1 MKKNLSKMMSMEFDY
16 IIVGAGSAG
25 CLLANRLSSDPEN
38 RVLLIEAGRKDNNLW
53 LHVPVGYFKTM
64 NNPKFD
70 WMYQLEKDKGLNNR
84 RIDWP
89 RGKVLGGSSALNGLL
104 YIRGDKHDY
113 DNWEKLGNKGWS
125 YKEVL
130 PLFKKFECQENGE
143 DQYHGVDGELKVSN
157 LRLRRK
163 IADLFIKASEE
174 IGIPFNADCNGEKQE
189 GVGYFQQTTHK
200 GFRRSSYRSF
210 LNRKV
215 RARKNLTIMTS
226 TQISKVI
233 FDGSKAIGVECIQN
247 KRKAS
252 LTIHAKKEII
262 LSAGAISSPQILQ
275 LSGIGDKDLL
285 NKFGIKTI
293 HHNPAVGKNLQDH
306 LQIRLVYKTNTR
318 TLNDELNTWWKKALI
333 GVQYILF
340 RTGPLT
346 LSASQVFAF
355 TNTALDGSR
364 PNIQFHM
371 QPLSADKPGDGVH
384 PFSAFTMSVCNLRPE
399 SRGEVSIN
407 SSNPEDLPTIIPN
420 YLSTE
425 SDRKVAIESIKVA
438 RKIAQANSIKEHIL
452 DEFVPGNSLSSDD
465 ELLEVARNHS
475 QSIYHPVGTC
485 KMGHD
490 KESVVDDQLRVH
502 GIKNLRVVDASIMPE
517 LVSGNTNAPTMMI
530 AEKAAEMIL
539 NNSHTSLTK

>member
-1 MKKNLSKMMSMEFDY
+1 MPKEYDY

-38 RVLLIEAGRKDNNLW
+38 KVLLIEAGRRDNNLW

-70 WMYQLEKDKGLNNR
+70 WMYKLEKDKGLNNR

-104 YIRGDKHDY
+104 YIRGDRHDY

-163 IADLFIKASEE
+163 IADLFIEASEE
-174 IGIPFNADCNGEKQE
+174 IGIPFNQDCNGEKQE

-215 RARKNLTIMTS
+215 RSRKNLTIMTS
-226 TQISKVI
+226 TQINKVI
-233 FDGSKAIGVECIQN
+233 FDGTQAIGVNCSQ
-247 KRKAS
+247 KKGKTS
-252 LTIHAKKEII
+252 LTIHAKKEVI
-262 LSAGAISSPQILQ
+262 LSTGAISSPQILQ
-275 LSGIGDKDLL
+275 LSGIGDENLL

-293 HHNPAVGKNLQDH
+293 HHNPWVGKNLQDH

-333 GVQYILF
+333 GMQYILF

-425 SDRKVAIESIKVA
+425 SDREVAIESIKVA

-452 DEFVPGNSLSSDD
+452 DEFVPGGSFSSDE
-465 ELLEVARNHS
+465 ELLEAARNHS

-490 KESVVDDQLRVH
+490 KESVVDDQLKVH
-502 GIKNLRVVDASIMPE
+502 GVKNLRVVDASIMPE

-539 NNSHTSLTK
+539 GKNHSGLTK

>member
-285 NKFGIKTI
+285 NKLGIKTI

>member
-1 MKKNLSKMMSMEFDY
+1 MPMEYDY

-25 CLLANRLSSDPEN
+25 CLLANRLSSVPEN
-38 RVLLIEAGRKDNNLW
+38 KVLLIEAGRRDNNLW

-70 WMYQLEKDKGLNNR
+70 WMYKLEKDKGLNNR

-252 LTIHAKKEII
+252 LTIHAKKEVI

-285 NKFGIKTI
+285 NKLGIKTI

-452 DEFVPGNSLSSDD
+452 DEFVPGNSFSSDD

>member
-1 MKKNLSKMMSMEFDY
+1 MRSMEFDY

-70 WMYQLEKDKGLNNR
+70 WMYRLEKDKGLNNR

-247 KRKAS
+247 KRKAT
-252 LTIHAKKEII
+252 LTIHAKKEVI

-285 NKFGIKTI
+285 NKLGIKTI

-452 DEFVPGNSLSSDD
+452 DEFVPGNSFSSDD

>member
-1 MKKNLSKMMSMEFDY
+1 MNEKYDY

-25 CLLANRLSSDPEN
+25 CLLANRLSANPNNS
-38 RVLLIEAGRKDNNLW
+38 VLLIEAGRKDDNLW

-70 WMYQLEKDKGLNNR
+70 WMYKLEKDKGLNNR

-104 YIRGDKHDY
+104 YIRGDRHDY
-113 DNWEKLGNKGWS
+113 DNWKDLGNKGWG
-125 YKEVL
+125 YDDVL
-130 PLFKKFECQENGE
+130 PYFKKFECQENGE
-143 DQYHGVDGELKVSN
+143 NEYHGVDGELKVSN

-174 IGIPFNADCNGEKQE
+174 IGIPYNPDCNGEKQE
-189 GVGYFQQTTHK
+189 GVGYFQQTSFK

-210 LNRKV
+210 LNRKI
-215 RARKNLTIMTS
+215 RSRENLTIITN
-226 TQISKVI
+226 TQISKLV
-233 FDGSKAIGVECIQN
+233 FSDKKVIGVDCIQSKGQPN
-247 KRKAS
+247 K
-252 LTIHAKKEII
+252 TIYANHEVI

-275 LSGIGDKDLL
+275 LSGIGDEKHLTKL
-285 NKFGIKTI
+285 GVNVI
-293 HHNPAVGKNLQDH
+293 HNNPAVGKNLQDH
-306 LQIRLVYKTNTR
+306 LQVRMVFKTNTR

-333 GVQYILF
+333 GLQYALF

-346 LSASQVFAF
+346 LSASQVYIF
-355 TNTALDGSR
+355 TNTSLDGSR

-384 PFSAFTMSVCNLRPE
+384 PFSAFTMSICNLRPQ
-399 SRGEVSIN
+399 SRGEVTIN
-407 SSNPEDLPTIIPN
+407 SKNPEDLPKIIPN

-425 SDRKVAIESIKVA
+425 SDQKIAIDSIKVA
-438 RKIAQANSIKEHIL
+438 RKIANASPLKQHIL
-452 DEFVPGNSLSSDD
+452 DEFVPGGSLVSDED
-465 ELLEVARNHS
+465 LLEAAKNNS

-485 KMGHD
+485 KMGND
-490 KESVVDDQLRVH
+490 KNSVVDDQLKVY
-502 GIKNLRVVDASIMPE
+502 GVKGLRVVDASIMPE

-539 NNSHTSLTK
+539 SDNKVSLTK

>member
-1 MKKNLSKMMSMEFDY
+1 MQEKYDY

-25 CLLANRLSSDPEN
+25 CLLANRLSANPDNS
-38 RVLLIEAGRKDNNLW
+38 VLLIEAGRKDDNLW

-70 WMYQLEKDKGLNNR
+70 WMYKLEKDKGLNNR

-104 YIRGDKHDY
+104 YIRGDRHDY
-113 DNWEKLGNKGWS
+113 DNWKDLGNKGWG
-125 YKEVL
+125 YDDVL
-130 PLFKKFECQENGE
+130 PYFKKFECQENGE
-143 DQYHGVDGELKVSN
+143 NEYHGVDGELKVSN

-174 IGIPFNADCNGEKQE
+174 IGIPYNPDCNGEKQE
-189 GVGYFQQTTHK
+189 GVGYFQQTSFK

-210 LNRKV
+210 LNRKI
-215 RARKNLTIMTS
+215 RSRENLTIITN
-226 TQISKVI
+226 TQISKLV
-233 FDGSKAIGVECIQN
+233 FSDKKVTGVECIQSKGQPN
-247 KRKAS
+247 K
-252 LTIHAKKEII
+252 TIYANHEVI

-275 LSGIGDKDLL
+275 LSGIGDEKHLTKL
-285 NKFGIKTI
+285 GVNVI
-293 HHNPAVGKNLQDH
+293 HNNPAVGKNLQDH
-306 LQIRLVYKTNTR
+306 LQVRMVFKTNTR

-333 GVQYILF
+333 GLQYALF

-346 LSASQVFAF
+346 LSASQVYIF
-355 TNTALDGSR
+355 TNTSLDGSR

-384 PFSAFTMSVCNLRPE
+384 PFSAFTMSICNLRPQ
-399 SRGEVSIN
+399 SRGEVTIN
-407 SSNPEDLPTIIPN
+407 SKNPEDLPKIIPN

-425 SDRKVAIESIKVA
+425 SDQKIAIDSIKVA
-438 RKIAQANSIKEHIL
+438 RKIANASPLKQHIL
-452 DEFVPGNSLSSDD
+452 DEFVPGGSLVSDED
-465 ELLEVARNHS
+465 LLEAAKNNS

-485 KMGHD
+485 KMGND
-490 KESVVDDQLRVH
+490 KNSVVDDQLKVY
-502 GIKNLRVVDASIMPE
+502 GVKGLRVVDASIMPE

-539 NNSHTSLTK
+539 SDNKVSLTK

>member
-1 MKKNLSKMMSMEFDY
+1 MPKEYDY

-25 CLLANRLSSDPEN
+25 CLLANRLSSVPEN
-38 RVLLIEAGRKDNNLW
+38 KVLLIEAGRRDNNLW

-70 WMYQLEKDKGLNNR
+70 WMYKLEKDKGLNNR

-104 YIRGDKHDY
+104 YIRGDRHDY

-125 YKEVL
+125 YRDVL
-130 PLFKKFECQENGE
+130 PLFKKFECQENGK

-252 LTIHAKKEII
+252 LTIHAKKEVI

-285 NKFGIKTI
+285 NKLGIKTI

>member
-1 MKKNLSKMMSMEFDY
+1 MQEKYDY

-25 CLLANRLSSDPEN
+25 CLLANRLSANPDNS
-38 RVLLIEAGRKDNNLW
+38 VLLIEAGRKDDNLW

-70 WMYQLEKDKGLNNR
+70 WMYKLEKDKGLNNR

-104 YIRGDKHDY
+104 YIRGDRHDY
-113 DNWEKLGNKGWS
+113 DNWKDLGNKGWGYDDVLS
-125 YKEVL
+125 Y
-130 PLFKKFECQENGE
+130 FKKFECQENGE
-143 DQYHGVDGELKVSN
+143 NEYHGVDGELKVSN

-174 IGIPFNADCNGEKQE
+174 IGIPYNPDCNGEKQE
-189 GVGYFQQTTHK
+189 GVGYFQQTSFK

-210 LNRKV
+210 LNRKI
-215 RARKNLTIMTS
+215 RSRENLTIITN
-226 TQISKVI
+226 TQISKLV
-233 FDGSKAIGVECIQN
+233 FSDKKVIGVECIQSKGQPN
-247 KRKAS
+247 K
-252 LTIHAKKEII
+252 TIYANHEVI

-275 LSGIGDKDLL
+275 LSGIGDEKHLTKL
-285 NKFGIKTI
+285 GVNVI
-293 HHNPAVGKNLQDH
+293 HNNPAVGKNLQDH
-306 LQIRLVYKTNTR
+306 LQVRMVFKTNTR

-333 GVQYILF
+333 GLQYALF

-346 LSASQVFAF
+346 LSASQVYIF
-355 TNTALDGSR
+355 TNTSLDGSR

-384 PFSAFTMSVCNLRPE
+384 PFSAFTMSICNLRPQ
-399 SRGEVSIN
+399 SRGEVTIN
-407 SSNPEDLPTIIPN
+407 SKNPEDLPKIIPN

-425 SDRKVAIESIKVA
+425 SDQKIAIDSIKVA
-438 RKIAQANSIKEHIL
+438 RKIANASPLKQHIL
-452 DEFVPGNSLSSDD
+452 DEFVPGGSLVSDED
-465 ELLEVARNHS
+465 LLEAAKNNS

-485 KMGHD
+485 KMGND
-490 KESVVDDQLRVH
+490 KNSVVDDQLKVY
-502 GIKNLRVVDASIMPE
+502 GVKGLRVVDASIMPE

-539 NNSHTSLTK
+539 SDNKVSLTK

>member
-1 MKKNLSKMMSMEFDY
+1 MQEKYDY

-25 CLLANRLSSDPEN
+25 CLLANRLSANPDNS
-38 RVLLIEAGRKDNNLW
+38 VLLIEAGRKDDNLW

-70 WMYQLEKDKGLNNR
+70 WMYKLEKDKGLNNR

-104 YIRGDKHDY
+104 YIRGDRHDY
-113 DNWEKLGNKGWS
+113 DNWKDLGNKGWG
-125 YKEVL
+125 YDDVL
-130 PLFKKFECQENGE
+130 PYFKKFECQENGE
-143 DQYHGVDGELKVSN
+143 NEYHGVDGELKVSN

-174 IGIPFNADCNGEKQE
+174 IGIPYNPDCNGEKQE
-189 GVGYFQQTTHK
+189 GVGYFQQTSFK

-210 LNRKV
+210 LNRKI
-215 RARKNLTIMTS
+215 RSRENLTIITN
-226 TQISKVI
+226 TQISKLV
-233 FDGSKAIGVECIQN
+233 FSDKKVIGVECIQSKGQPN
-247 KRKAS
+247 K
-252 LTIHAKKEII
+252 TIYANHEVI

-275 LSGIGDKDLL
+275 LSGIGDEKHLTKL
-285 NKFGIKTI
+285 GVNVV
-293 HHNPAVGKNLQDH
+293 HNNPAVGKNLQDH
-306 LQIRLVYKTNTR
+306 LQVRMVFKTNTR

-333 GVQYILF
+333 GLQYALF

-346 LSASQVFAF
+346 LSASQVYIF
-355 TNTALDGSR
+355 TNTSLDGSR

-384 PFSAFTMSVCNLRPE
+384 PFSAFTMSICNLRPQ
-399 SRGEVSIN
+399 SRGEVTIN
-407 SSNPEDLPTIIPN
+407 SKNPEDLPKIIPN

-425 SDRKVAIESIKVA
+425 SDQKIAIDSIKVA
-438 RKIAQANSIKEHIL
+438 RKIANASPLKQHIL
-452 DEFVPGNSLSSDD
+452 DEFVPGGSLVSDED
-465 ELLEVARNHS
+465 LLEAAKNNS

-485 KMGHD
+485 KMGND
-490 KESVVDDQLRVH
+490 KDSVVDDQLKVY
-502 GIKNLRVVDASIMPE
+502 GVKGLRVVDASIMPE

-530 AEKAAEMIL
+530 AEKAAAMIL
-539 NNSHTSLTK
+539 SDNKVSLTK

>member
-1 MKKNLSKMMSMEFDY
+1 MQEKYDY

-25 CLLANRLSSDPEN
+25 CLLANRLSANPDNS
-38 RVLLIEAGRKDNNLW
+38 VLLIEAGRKDDNLW

-70 WMYQLEKDKGLNNR
+70 WMYKLEKDKGLNNR

-104 YIRGDKHDY
+104 YIRGDRHDY
-113 DNWEKLGNKGWS
+113 DNWKDLGNKGWG
-125 YKEVL
+125 YDDVL
-130 PLFKKFECQENGE
+130 PYFKKFECQENGE
-143 DQYHGVDGELKVSN
+143 NEYHGVDGELKVSN

-174 IGIPFNADCNGEKQE
+174 IGIPYNPDCNGEKQE
-189 GVGYFQQTTHK
+189 GVGYFQQTSFK

-210 LNRKV
+210 LNRKI
-215 RARKNLTIMTS
+215 RSRENLTIITN
-226 TQISKVI
+226 TQISKLVFSDKKVTGVDCI
-233 FDGSKAIGVECIQN
+233 HSKGQPN
-247 KRKAS
+247 K
-252 LTIHAKKEII
+252 TIYANHEVI

-275 LSGIGDKDLL
+275 LSGIGDEKHLTKL
-285 NKFGIKTI
+285 GVNVI
-293 HHNPAVGKNLQDH
+293 HNNPAVGKNLQDH
-306 LQIRLVYKTNTR
+306 LQVRMVFKTNTR

-333 GVQYILF
+333 GLQYALF

-346 LSASQVFAF
+346 LSASQVYIF
-355 TNTALDGSR
+355 TNTSLDGSR

-384 PFSAFTMSVCNLRPE
+384 PFSAFTMSICNLRPQ
-399 SRGEVSIN
+399 SRGEVTIN
-407 SSNPEDLPTIIPN
+407 SKNPEDLPKIIPN

-425 SDRKVAIESIKVA
+425 SDQKIAIDSIKVA
-438 RKIAQANSIKEHIL
+438 RKIANASPLKQHIL
-452 DEFVPGNSLSSDD
+452 DEFVPGGSLVSDED
-465 ELLEVARNHS
+465 LLEAAKNNS

-485 KMGHD
+485 KMGND
-490 KESVVDDQLRVH
+490 KNSVVDDQLKVY
-502 GIKNLRVVDASIMPE
+502 GVKGLRVVDASIMPE

-539 NNSHTSLTK
+539 SDNKVSLTK

>member
-1 MKKNLSKMMSMEFDY
+1 MQEKYDY

-25 CLLANRLSSDPEN
+25 CLLANRLSANPDNS
-38 RVLLIEAGRKDNNLW
+38 VLLIEAGRKDDNLW

-70 WMYQLEKDKGLNNR
+70 WMYKLEKDKGLNNR

-104 YIRGDKHDY
+104 YIRGDRHDY
-113 DNWEKLGNKGWS
+113 DNWKDLGNKGWGYDDVLS
-125 YKEVL
+125 Y
-130 PLFKKFECQENGE
+130 FKKFECQENGE
-143 DQYHGVDGELKVSN
+143 NEYHGVDGELKVSN

-174 IGIPFNADCNGEKQE
+174 IGIPYNPDCNGEKQE
-189 GVGYFQQTTHK
+189 GVGYFQQTSFK

-210 LNRKV
+210 LNRKI
-215 RARKNLTIMTS
+215 RSRENLTIITN
-226 TQISKVI
+226 TQISKLV
-233 FDGSKAIGVECIQN
+233 FSDKKVIGVECIQSKGQPN
-247 KRKAS
+247 K
-252 LTIHAKKEII
+252 TIYANHEVI

-275 LSGIGDKDLL
+275 LSGIGDEKHLTKL
-285 NKFGIKTI
+285 GVNVV
-293 HHNPAVGKNLQDH
+293 HNNPAVGKNLQDH
-306 LQIRLVYKTNTR
+306 LQVRMVFKTNTR

-333 GVQYILF
+333 GLQYALF

-346 LSASQVFAF
+346 LSASQVYIF
-355 TNTALDGSR
+355 TNTSLDGSR

-384 PFSAFTMSVCNLRPE
+384 PFSAFTMSICNLRPQ
-399 SRGEVSIN
+399 SRGEVTIN
-407 SSNPEDLPTIIPN
+407 SKNPEDLPKIIPN
-420 YLSTE
+420 YLSTQ
-425 SDRKVAIESIKVA
+425 SDQKIAIDSIKVA
-438 RKIAQANSIKEHIL
+438 RKIANASPLKQHIL
-452 DEFVPGNSLSSDD
+452 DEFVPGGSLVSDED
-465 ELLEVARNHS
+465 LLEAAKNNS

-485 KMGHD
+485 KMGND
-490 KESVVDDQLRVH
+490 KNSVVDDQLKVY
-502 GIKNLRVVDASIMPE
+502 GVKGLRVVDASIMPE

-539 NNSHTSLTK
+539 SDNKVSLTK

>member
-1 MKKNLSKMMSMEFDY
+1 MQEKYDY

-25 CLLANRLSSDPEN
+25 CLLANRLSANPDNS
-38 RVLLIEAGRKDNNLW
+38 VLLIEAGRKDDNLW

-70 WMYQLEKDKGLNNR
+70 WMYKLEKDKGLNNR

-104 YIRGDKHDY
+104 YIRGDRHDY
-113 DNWEKLGNKGWS
+113 DNWKDLGNKGWG
-125 YKEVL
+125 YDDVL
-130 PLFKKFECQENGE
+130 PYFKKFECQENGE
-143 DQYHGVDGELKVSN
+143 NEYHGVDGELKVSN

-174 IGIPFNADCNGEKQE
+174 IGIPYNPDCNGEKQE
-189 GVGYFQQTTHK
+189 GVGYFQQTSFK

-210 LNRKV
+210 LNRKI
-215 RARKNLTIMTS
+215 RSRENLTIITN
-226 TQISKVI
+226 TQISKLV
-233 FDGSKAIGVECIQN
+233 FSDKKVIGVDCIQSKGQPN
-247 KRKAS
+247 K
-252 LTIHAKKEII
+252 TIYANHEVI

-275 LSGIGDKDLL
+275 LSGIGDEKHLTKL
-285 NKFGIKTI
+285 GVNVI
-293 HHNPAVGKNLQDH
+293 HNNPAVGKNLQDH
-306 LQIRLVYKTNTR
+306 LQVRMVFKTNTR

-333 GVQYILF
+333 GLQYALF

-346 LSASQVFAF
+346 LSASQVYIF
-355 TNTALDGSR
+355 TNTSLDGSR

-384 PFSAFTMSVCNLRPE
+384 PFSAFTMSICNLRPQ
-399 SRGEVSIN
+399 SRGEVTIN
-407 SSNPEDLPTIIPN
+407 SKNPEDLPKIIPN

-425 SDRKVAIESIKVA
+425 SDQKIAIDSIKVA
-438 RKIAQANSIKEHIL
+438 RKIANASPLKQHIL
-452 DEFVPGNSLSSDD
+452 DEFVPGGSLVSDED
-465 ELLEVARNHS
+465 LLEAAKNNS

-485 KMGHD
+485 KMGND
-490 KESVVDDQLRVH
+490 KNSVVDDQLKVY
-502 GIKNLRVVDASIMPE
+502 GVKGLRVVDASIMPE

-539 NNSHTSLTK
+539 SDNKVSLTK

>member
-1 MKKNLSKMMSMEFDY
+1 MMPKEYDY

-25 CLLANRLSSDPEN
+25 CLLANRLSSDPAN
-38 RVLLIEAGRKDNNLW
+38 KVLLIEAGRRDNNLW

-70 WMYQLEKDKGLNNR
+70 WMYKLEKDKGLNNR

-104 YIRGDKHDY
+104 YIRGDRHDY

-157 LRLRRK
+157 LRLRRQ
-163 IADLFIKASEE
+163 IADLFIEASEE
-174 IGIPFNADCNGEKQE
+174 IGIPFNQDCNGEKQE

-215 RARKNLTIMTS
+215 RTRKNLTIMTD

-233 FDGSKAIGVECIQN
+233 FDGNKAIGVDCLQKSGKVN
-247 KRKAS
+247 
-252 LTIHAKKEII
+252 LTIHAIKEVI

-275 LSGIGDKDLL
+275 LSGIGDESRL
-285 NKFGIKTI
+285 NKLGIKMI

-333 GVQYILF
+333 GMQYILF

-355 TNTALDGSR
+355 TNTSLDGSR

-384 PFSAFTMSVCNLRPE
+384 PFSAFTMSVCVLRPE

-420 YLSTE
+420 YLSTK
-425 SDRKVAIESIKVA
+425 SDREVAVESIKVA
-438 RKIAQANSIKEHIL
+438 RKIAQANSIKDHIL
-452 DEFVPGNSLSSDD
+452 DEFVPGASYSSDE
-465 ELLEVARNHS
+465 ELLEAARNHS

-502 GIKNLRVVDASIMPE
+502 GVKNLRVVDASIMPE

-539 NNSHTSLTK
+539 GNSHSGLTK